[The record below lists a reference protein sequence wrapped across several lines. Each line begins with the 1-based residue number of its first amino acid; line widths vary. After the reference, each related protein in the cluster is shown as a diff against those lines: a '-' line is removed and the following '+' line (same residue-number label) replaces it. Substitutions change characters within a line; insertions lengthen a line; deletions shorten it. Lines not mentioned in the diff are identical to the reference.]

1 MKTSNHAKTR
11 IKERCGLGK
20 DSGDRLAAIAL
31 EKGLKRN
38 EANGQLKRYMDKLY
52 FTNPD
57 AGNIRIYAEKVW
69 IFSEDKLVTV
79 FGISKGLK
87 DQANTQIKRK
97 SRKEN
102 LRNDC
107 ICSIGNLSRNVCRNI
122 RKGYVRAK
130 NQVRFSPKFNCAN
143 FFHLLFRLLNCES
156 KKGIRKKS
164 IQKSSLS
171 S

>member
-20 DSGDRLAAIAL
+20 NSGDRLAAIAL

-97 SRKEN
+97 SRSSCSY
-102 LRNDC
+102 LRNSK
-107 ICSIGNLSRNVCRNI
+107 ISINI
-122 RKGYVRAK
+122 SDAKAKGYTACSRC
-130 NQVRFSPKFNCAN
+130 NP
-143 FFHLLFRLLNCES
+143 
-156 KKGIRKKS
+156 
-164 IQKSSLS
+164 
-171 S
+171 

>member
-1 MKTSNHAKTR
+1 MLKH
-11 IKERCGLGK
+11 GLK
-20 DSGDRLAAIAL
+20 NVVDWEKNSGDRLAAIAL

-102 LRNDC
+102 YM
-107 ICSIGNLSRNVCRNI
+107 GN
-122 RKGYVRAK
+122 
-130 NQVRFSPKFNCAN
+130 
-143 FFHLLFRLLNCES
+143 
-156 KKGIRKKS
+156 
-164 IQKSSLS
+164 
-171 S
+171 

>member
-97 SRKEN
+97 SRSSCSY
-102 LRNDC
+102 LRNSK
-107 ICSIGNLSRNVCRNI
+107 ISINI
-122 RKGYVRAK
+122 SDAKAKGYTACSRC
-130 NQVRFSPKFNCAN
+130 NP
-143 FFHLLFRLLNCES
+143 
-156 KKGIRKKS
+156 
-164 IQKSSLS
+164 
-171 S
+171 

>member
-79 FGISKGLK
+79 FGR
-87 DQANTQIKRK
+87 IKPIRK
-97 SRKEN
+97 SKEN
-102 LRNDC
+102 QERR
-107 ICSIGNLSRNVCRNI
+107 IIWET
-122 RKGYVRAK
+122 K
-130 NQVRFSPKFNCAN
+130 NT
-143 FFHLLFRLLNCES
+143 
-156 KKGIRKKS
+156 
-164 IQKSSLS
+164 
-171 S
+171 

>member
-38 EANGQLKRYMDKLY
+38 KANGQLKRYMDKLY

-102 LRNDC
+102 YM
-107 ICSIGNLSRNVCRNI
+107 GN
-122 RKGYVRAK
+122 
-130 NQVRFSPKFNCAN
+130 
-143 FFHLLFRLLNCES
+143 
-156 KKGIRKKS
+156 
-164 IQKSSLS
+164 
-171 S
+171 

>member
-1 MKTSNHAKTR
+1 MLKH
-11 IKERCGLGK
+11 GLK
-20 DSGDRLAAIAL
+20 NVVDWEKIAVIVAAIAL

-79 FGISKGLK
+79 FGIPQGLK

-97 SRKEN
+97 SIKEN
-102 LRNDC
+102 YM
-107 ICSIGNLSRNVCRNI
+107 GN
-122 RKGYVRAK
+122 
-130 NQVRFSPKFNCAN
+130 
-143 FFHLLFRLLNCES
+143 
-156 KKGIRKKS
+156 
-164 IQKSSLS
+164 
-171 S
+171 

>member
-1 MKTSNHAKTR
+1 MLKFILEIYHHAA
-11 IKERCGLGK
+11 GYFPVYVH
-20 DSGDRLAAIAL
+20 AL

-102 LRNDC
+102 YM
-107 ICSIGNLSRNVCRNI
+107 GN
-122 RKGYVRAK
+122 
-130 NQVRFSPKFNCAN
+130 
-143 FFHLLFRLLNCES
+143 
-156 KKGIRKKS
+156 
-164 IQKSSLS
+164 
-171 S
+171 

>member
-57 AGNIRIYAEKVW
+57 AGNIRIYAEKSLD
-69 IFSEDKLVTV
+69 IFRR
-79 FGISKGLK
+79 
-87 DQANTQIKRK
+87 QI
-97 SRKEN
+97 
-102 LRNDC
+102 
-107 ICSIGNLSRNVCRNI
+107 
-122 RKGYVRAK
+122 GYCFWNSQR
-130 NQVRFSPKFNCAN
+130 S
-143 FFHLLFRLLNCES
+143 
-156 KKGIRKKS
+156 
-164 IQKSSLS
+164 
-171 S
+171 